1 MNDENFPERMYKEH
15 ILELYKSPENYGE
28 LKNATHKHTET
39 NASCGDEFTM
49 QFIVEDGK
57 IKDVKFY
64 GSGCVMSTVSASLLT
79 SKIKGIDM
87 EEAANLTRE
96 DVLDLLKIK
105 VNPGRIK
112 CVLLPLYAVKNA
124 ITHSDWPYASA
135 DAESKKHRE
144 TLKK

>member
-1 MNDENFPERMYKEH
+1 MYKEH
-15 ILELYKSPENYGE
+15 ILELYKSPENFGILE
-28 LKNATHKHTET
+28 NATHKHTET

-49 QFIVEDGK
+49 QFIIEDGK

-79 SKIKGIDM
+79 SKIKGMEM
-87 EEAANLTRE
+87 EEAKNLSRD

-124 ITHSDWPYASA
+124 ITHT
-135 DAESKKHRE
+135 HRE
-144 TLKK
+144 TLKI

>member
-1 MNDENFPERMYKEH
+1 MNDENFPEKMYKEH

-28 LKNATHKHTET
+28 LKNATRKHTET

-49 QFIVEDGK
+49 QFIIDDGK

-79 SKIKGIDM
+79 SKIKGMDM
-87 EEAANLTRE
+87 EEAKNLTRD

-105 VNPGRIK
+105 INAGRIK

-124 ITHSDWPYASA
+124 
-135 DAESKKHRE
+135 
-144 TLKK
+144 LK

>member
-15 ILELYKSPENYGE
+15 ILELYKSPENFGILE
-28 LKNATHKHTET
+28 NATHKHTET

-79 SKIKGIDM
+79 SKIKGMGM
-87 EEAANLTRE
+87 EEAENLTRD
-96 DVLDLLKIK
+96 DVLDLLKVKI
-105 VNPGRIK
+105 NAGRIK

-124 ITHSDWPYASA
+124 
-135 DAESKKHRE
+135 
-144 TLKK
+144 LK

>member
-15 ILELYKSPENYGE
+15 ILELYKSPENFGIFQ
-28 LKNATHKHTET
+28 NATHKHTET

-79 SKIKGIDM
+79 SKIKGMGM
-87 EEAANLTRE
+87 EEAENLTRD
-96 DVLDLLKIK
+96 DVLDLLKVKI
-105 VNPGRIK
+105 NAGRIK

-124 ITHSDWPYASA
+124 
-135 DAESKKHRE
+135 
-144 TLKK
+144 LK